1 MLKLWVPLLPRL
13 VGFAILIEARD
24 GRPGTVGT
32 GLTGLRIERLGKRVL
47 FGKHGTIA
55 LQIVL
60 ADTAF
65 VHPQAQALVT
75 DELHDADRV
84 VDSLILC
91 LIAVQFVLLYQ
102 HVRSLPLPTL
112 NVVSQYPE
120 HHVMKGSPVFLGK
133 ASDGFIDIPWIPHS
147 NFDDIL
153 FVLHSTSLA
162 Q

>member
-1 MLKLWVPLLPRL
+1 MLKFGIAFLARRARS
-13 VGFAILIEARD
+13 AILIEAGD
-24 GRPGTVGT
+24 DRPGTVGT
-32 GLTGLRIERLGKRVL
+32 GLTSLGIEVVGKRVL
-47 FGKHGTIA
+47 FRQNGTIA